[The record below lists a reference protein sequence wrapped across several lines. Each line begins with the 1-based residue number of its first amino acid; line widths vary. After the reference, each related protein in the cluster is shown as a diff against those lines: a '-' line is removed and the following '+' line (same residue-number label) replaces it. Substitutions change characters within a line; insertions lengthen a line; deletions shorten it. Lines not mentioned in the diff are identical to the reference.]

1 MNVNSWVFP
10 VLVISALV
18 VAIAYFLGRRNNLI
32 LMKRYANVL
41 ENALKPDDQQYTWLG
56 GYIGFKAEYKGKW
69 GVINKVRP
77 TLHLKPRL
85 SLLYYP
91 IALLTMRHDKLYI
104 VMETSKDIQGEA
116 HLIQKGYYRIIG
128 PNIENVEKFHRRD
141 VNLGGKDFELFYQER
156 KEGERLLSW
165 AQELTTEFNHVK
177 HLSFTSSTNV
187 IYAFIEPKED
197 LITTLLKKMPALAQA
212 VVK

>member
-69 GVINKVRP
+69 GVVNKVRP

-104 VMETSKDIQGEA
+104 VMETSREIEGEA
-116 HLIQKGYYRIIG
+116 HLIQKGYYRIG
-128 PNIENVEKFHRRD
+128 PNIENEGKFRRTD
-141 VNLGGKDFELFYQER
+141 ANLGGKNFELLYQKQ
-156 KEGERLLSW
+156 KEGERLLGW
-165 AQELTTEFNHVK
+165 AQGLMIDFNRVK
-177 HLSFTSSTNV
+177 HHSFTSSTSV
-187 IYAFIEPKED
+187 LYAFIEPTDD

>member
-1 MNVNSWVFP
+1 MNVNSLVFP
-10 VLVISALV
+10 VLVIFAVV
-18 VAIAYFLGRRNNLI
+18 VAAGYFLGRRKNLV

-56 GYIGFKAEYKGKW
+56 GYIGFKAEYNGKW
-69 GVINKVRP
+69 GVVNKVRP

-85 SLLYYP
+85 SVLYYP

-104 VMETSKDIQGEA
+104 VMETSKEIQGEA

>member
-69 GVINKVRP
+69 GVVNKVRP

-104 VMETSKDIQGEA
+104 VMETSREIEGEA
-116 HLIQKGYYRIIG
+116 HLIQKGYYRIG
-128 PNIENVEKFHRRD
+128 PNIENEEKFRRTD
-141 VNLGGKDFELFYQER
+141 ANLGGKNFELLYQKQ
-156 KEGERLLSW
+156 KEGERLLGW
-165 AQELTTEFNHVK
+165 AQGLMIDFNRVK
-177 HLSFTSSTNV
+177 HLSFTSSTSV
-187 IYAFIEPKED
+187 LYAFIEPTDD

>member
-69 GVINKVRP
+69 GVVNKVRP

-104 VMETSKDIQGEA
+104 VMETSREIEGEA
-116 HLIQKGYYRIIG
+116 HLIQKGYYRIG
-128 PNIENVEKFHRRD
+128 PNIENEEKFRRTD
-141 VNLGGKDFELFYQER
+141 ANLGGKNFELLYQKQ
-156 KEGERLLSW
+156 KEGERLLGW
-165 AQELTTEFNHVK
+165 AQGLMIDFNRVK

>member
-18 VAIAYFLGRRNNLI
+18 VAAGYFLGRRKNLV

-56 GYIGFKAEYKGKW
+56 GYIGFKAEYNGKW
-69 GVINKVRP
+69 GVVNKVRP

-104 VMETSKDIQGEA
+104 VMETSREIEGEA
-116 HLIQKGYYRIIG
+116 HLIQKGYYRIG
-128 PNIENVEKFHRRD
+128 PNIENEEKFRRTD
-141 VNLGGKDFELFYQER
+141 TNLGGKNFELLYQKQ
-156 KEGERLLSW
+156 KEGERLLGW
-165 AQELTTEFNHVK
+165 AQGLMIDFNRVK

-187 IYAFIEPKED
+187 IYAFIEPKEE